1 MTTEK
6 FEEGS
11 MNEAMEQIDK
21 SMKPIHS
28 GDVIEGEVI
37 SVSDK
42 EVLVNIGYMADGIID
57 RGEISDKEVNPS
69 EVLKPGDKILVY
81 VEKVNDG
88 EGNVLLSKKKADA
101 IKVWDEL
108 EENYNKGTLFEVK
121 VSEIVKGGVVCY
133 IKGVRAFIP
142 ASHVSSSFVQDL
154 NEFKGKSLL
163 VKIIEF
169 DDEKQRVV
177 LSRKEVERK
186 EQEVKK
192 GEVWASLKK
201 GERRT
206 GTVSRLAKFGAF
218 VDLGGVDGL
227 IHNSDLSWKRVNHP
241 SEVVKEGDVVE
252 VYVLEFDKDKGR
264 IALGL
269 KDVAQ
274 DPWTNAAAKYKVN
287 DVVEGKVVRLADFG
301 AFVEIEPGFD
311 GLVHISQITE
321 EHIAKPAQ
329 ILNIGDKVKV
339 KILEING
346 EGKKMALSIKE
357 ADTSAQEELAKYNN
371 DNDEGNFLFADLLK
385 NMKF

>member
-42 EVLVNIGYMADGIID
+42 EVLVNIGYMTDGIID
-57 RGEISDKEVNPS
+57 RGEISDEEVNPS
-69 EVLKPGDKILVY
+69 EILKSGDRILVY
-81 VEKVNDG
+81 VLKINDG
-88 EGNVLLSKKKADA
+88 EGNVSLSKKKADA

-108 EENYNKGTLFEVK
+108 EESYNKGTLFEVK

-274 DPWTNAAAKYKVN
+274 DPWTNAAA
-287 DVVEGKVVRLADFG
+287 
-301 AFVEIEPGFD
+301 
-311 GLVHISQITE
+311 
-321 EHIAKPAQ
+321 
-329 ILNIGDKVKV
+329 
-339 KILEING
+339 
-346 EGKKMALSIKE
+346 
-357 ADTSAQEELAKYNN
+357 
-371 DNDEGNFLFADLLK
+371 
-385 NMKF
+385 

>member
-57 RGEISDKEVNPS
+57 SREISDKEVNPS

>member
-42 EVLVNIGYMADGIID
+42 EVLVNIGYMTDGIID
-57 RGEISDKEVNPS
+57 RGEISDEEVNPS